1 MAADMEMVR
10 QPTQVKLC
18 CFAISKSTFYKT
30 DWCDVQEY
38 QEEQQ
43 PDESYPQEAE
53 EAAQVDFF
61 QQGSSCSIT
70 VTFKSDKIN
79 VHPPGDEAKRES
91 VCSEPS
97 QPIPLRSSPWL
108 SSFGCFA
115 PRNNERTLQNF
126 SVEQKPIPLVV
137 THLRLFRQVFPNF
150 SKHIPNLI
158 FLFYKGC
165 EQIVNFFCS
174 SFSIFPCNFFSFDP
188 SVHRKHLLA
197 HERIGQTTSRCKSKN
212 SAGIIIQ
219 VISWTKSSKKLKSSK
234 WYLFSLR

>member
-53 EAAQVDFF
+53 EAADPQVDFF
-61 QQGSSCSIT
+61 RQGSCCPIT

-79 VHPPGDEAKRES
+79 VHPPGGEAKRES
-91 VCSEPS
+91 ICSEPS
-97 QPIPLRSSPWL
+97 QPIPLKSSPWL

-115 PRNNERTLQNF
+115 LLKQRKGLCRTFQWNRNPFHWLWPTF
-126 SVEQKPIPLVV
+126 GCFAKS
-137 THLRLFRQVFPNF
+137 FPTF
-150 SKHIPNLI
+150 QSI
-158 FLFYKGC
+158 F
-165 EQIVNFFCS
+165 QIW
-174 SFSIFPCNFFSFDP
+174 SFSFTKVVNRLWISFVVLSQFF
-188 SVHRKHLLA
+188 LA
-197 HERIGQTTSRCKSKN
+197 I
-212 SAGIIIQ
+212 A
-219 VISWTKSSKKLKSSK
+219 
-234 WYLFSLR
+234 FSLTPLYIGNTF